1 MQEKATAHAYRLL
14 NGLLE
19 KGLPFIAAHLGKKIK
34 YPIVITDIIGRIHY
48 PDEPG
53 SLLQLDDLF
62 VELPHKM
69 KDEEYRYDAAAKS
82 LYLRIGE
89 NRGAA

>member
-1 MQEKATAHAYRLL
+1 MQETASANAYRLL

-34 YPIVITDIIGRIHY
+34 HPIVITDVIGRTHY

-62 VELPHKM
+62 VDLPHKM
-69 KDEEYRYDAAAKS
+69 KEEEYYYDATTKS
-82 LYLRIGE
+82 LYLR
-89 NRGAA
+89 